1 MNWFIA
7 VPAGGAV
14 IAVVLGLLIGR
25 GIRIGRGVEPEL
37 PVTADS
43 AGETAMPTP
52 PRATGTGAGAVPV
65 PVAADAVVVGP
76 DDEPRPARSR
86 ESSLTGAR

>member
-25 GIRIGRGVEPEL
+25 GIRIGRGVEPEFAGDRGL
-37 PVTADS
+37 GRGNGDAHS
-43 AGETAMPTP
+43 ARGDGNRSGRCP
-52 PRATGTGAGAVPV
+52 
-65 PVAADAVVVGP
+65 
-76 DDEPRPARSR
+76 RSR
-86 ESSLTGAR
+86 GSRRGGRRPG